1 MEQVAIELY
10 KLYYLESRY
19 YDPETGRFIS
29 ADVYLTTGQS
39 VIGHNAYA
47 YCGNNPINR
56 KDSAGTLFF
65 TAIGALV
72 GGVIGGLSAMFNGED
87 IIAGAAGGA
96 VTGGIMGALTDV
108 TVVTGGAAAPVAA
121 VVVGAVAGG
130 AGDFTT
136 QVVGNMNKG
145 HSLQESVRQ
154 VDWASVN
161 VSAFCGAVAGGI
173 SHYIGN
179 AIKQTIFEPVRKS
192 VVNNAVRYAFNETT
206 EFTWG
211 PIIRS
216 ATYSGLCQLGSEAAI
231 SVGQTSLYFYINR
244 WIHSIN

>member
-1 MEQVAIELY
+1 
-10 KLYYLESRY
+10 
-19 YDPETGRFIS
+19 
-29 ADVYLTTGQS
+29 
-39 VIGHNAYA
+39 
-47 YCGNNPINR
+47 
-56 KDSAGTLFF
+56 
-65 TAIGALV
+65 LV
-72 GGVIGGLSAMFNGED
+72 GGIIGGISAAINGED
-87 IIAGAAGGA
+87 VVAGIAGGA

-136 QVVGNMNKG
+136 QVVSNTNKG
-145 HSLQESVRQ
+145 HSLRESVREIDL
-154 VDWASVN
+154 VSIGVSV
-161 VSAFCGAVAGGI
+161 FCGAVAGGI

-216 ATYSGLCQLGSEAAI
+216 ATYSGLSQLGSEAAI
-231 SVGQTSLYFYINR
+231 SAGQTSLYFYINR